1 MRPSRRQT
9 QPFTRPWAAG
19 RPSATAVLLA
29 VNVGAFVSQ
38 MLIQFMLSDRG
49 DQGLVRQCLALD
61 DAGIQAGQLW
71 KFFTF
76 QFIHA
81 GPLHLLANMLLLFF
95 AGREVEPI
103 VGSRHF
109 LAIYGLGNLVG
120 GLMHLAVMPDSP
132 LLGASAGVAAVLVA
146 FSTILPELEV
156 TLHLFFVL
164 PLRLRA
170 KHLTLAL
177 VLMSAMLWITLTA
190 TAIGP
195 VAMLAACIPGWL
207 YVKQLGFG
215 NPLLFQRFIFD
226 RRQREARMD
235 RMSVEQFVSAEIDP
249 ILDKIAREGM
259 HSLSRAERKILEKGR
274 EKIAAKTTR
283 K

>member
-49 DQGLVRQCLALD
+49 DQGLVRQWLALD

-81 GPLHLLANMLLLFF
+81 GPLHLLANMLLLFL

-103 VGSRHF
+103 VGARHF

-120 GLMHLAVMPDSP
+120 GVAHWLVMPEFP

-177 VLMSAMLWITLTA
+177 ALMCGILWMMASATE
-190 TAIGP
+190 IGP

-226 RRQREARMD
+226 RRQRAARME
-235 RMSVEQFVSAEIDP
+235 RMSAEQFLSAEIDP

-259 HSLSRAERKILEKGR
+259 HSLSRTERRILEKGR

>member
-38 MLIQFMLSDRG
+38 MLVEFMLSDRG
-49 DQGLVRQCLALD
+49 DQGLVWQWLALD
-61 DAGIQAGQLW
+61 GAGIQAGQLW

-76 QFIHA
+76 QFIHD

-103 VGSRHF
+103 VGARHF
-109 LAIYGLGNLVG
+109 LAIYCIGNLLG
-120 GLMHLAVMPDSP
+120 GIAHWLVMPDFP

-177 VLMSAMLWITLTA
+177 ALMSAMLWHTLTA
-190 TAIGP
+190 TSIGP
-195 VAMLAACIPGWL
+195 VAMLAACVPGWL

-259 HSLSRAERKILEKGR
+259 HSLSRAERRILEKGR